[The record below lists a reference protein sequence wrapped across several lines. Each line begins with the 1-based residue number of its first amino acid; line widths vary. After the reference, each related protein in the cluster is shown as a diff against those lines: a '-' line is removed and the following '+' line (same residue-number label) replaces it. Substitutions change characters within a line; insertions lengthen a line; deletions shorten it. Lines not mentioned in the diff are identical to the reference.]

1 MRYHEILFHGAF
13 LTMNSHVTIDSE
25 RRETDFEARHGPLV
39 EDLL

>member
-13 LTMNSHVTIDSE
+13 LTMNSHVTIDYAAKNIL
-25 RRETDFEARHGPLV
+25 EAHHGPLV

>member
-13 LTMNSHVTIDSE
+13 LTMNLHVTIVYTEGDVL
-25 RRETDFEARHGPLV
+25 EAHHGPLV